1 VEWFTKERSDRLCS
15 RVLTAARAK
24 TNQKTWEQQAAGGT
38 IHTEAI
44 TRGHRTFFNSIK
56 HLSRSLLRRNIQIM
70 IKATVYVTIKQSV
83 LDPQGVAV
91 QGALH
96 SMGFNEVESVRIGK
110 VMELNLDT
118 TDRVEA
124 EKRLKVMCEKLLA
137 NTVVEDY
144 RYELE
149 G

>member
-1 VEWFTKERSDRLCS
+1 ML
-15 RVLTAARAK
+15 
-24 TNQKTWEQQAAGGT
+24 
-38 IHTEAI
+38 
-44 TRGHRTFFNSIK
+44 
-56 HLSRSLLRRNIQIM
+56 
-70 IKATVYVTIKQSV
+70 KATVYVTIKQGV

-96 SMGFNEVESVRIGK
+96 SMGFQEVESLRIGK
-110 VMELNLDT
+110 YMELSLN
-118 TDRVEA
+118 TDDRAEA
-124 EKRLKVMCEKLLA
+124 ERQVKQMCEKLLA

>member
-1 VEWFTKERSDRLCS
+1 MK
-15 RVLTAARAK
+15 AK
-24 TNQKTWEQQAAGGT
+24 
-38 IHTEAI
+38 
-44 TRGHRTFFNSIK
+44 
-56 HLSRSLLRRNIQIM
+56 
-70 IKATVYVTIKQSV
+70 VYVTIKQSV

-96 SMGFNEVESVRIGK
+96 SLGFNEVESLRIGK
-110 VMELNLDT
+110 YMELELGDVNKE
-118 TDRVEA
+118 EA
-124 EKRLKVMCEKLLA
+124 EGRVKSMCEKLLA

>member
-1 VEWFTKERSDRLCS
+1 ML
-15 RVLTAARAK
+15 
-24 TNQKTWEQQAAGGT
+24 
-38 IHTEAI
+38 
-44 TRGHRTFFNSIK
+44 
-56 HLSRSLLRRNIQIM
+56 
-70 IKATVYVTIKQSV
+70 KATVYVTIKQGV

-96 SMGFNEVESVRIGK
+96 SMGFQEVESVRIGK
-110 VMELNLDT
+110 YMELSLN
-118 TDRVEA
+118 TDDRAEA
-124 EKRLKVMCEKLLA
+124 ERQVKEMCEKLLA

>member
-1 VEWFTKERSDRLCS
+1 MK
-15 RVLTAARAK
+15 AK
-24 TNQKTWEQQAAGGT
+24 
-38 IHTEAI
+38 
-44 TRGHRTFFNSIK
+44 
-56 HLSRSLLRRNIQIM
+56 
-70 IKATVYVTIKQSV
+70 VYVTIKQSV

-96 SMGFNEVESVRIGK
+96 SLGFEEVESLRVGK
-110 VMELNLDT
+110 YMELELGDVSQEAAGE
-118 TDRVEA
+118 RVKE
-124 EKRLKVMCEKLLA
+124 MCEKLLA